1 MYPGIFVTEVPG
13 VPVGA
18 AGAAVVP
25 AVGAEVGAGVCVGA
39 VGVDAGAVGAGVGA
53 GVGVGHGGY
62 KGGPHNCAN
71 DEAQNVTDSKMN
83 KAALGK
89 ENLNICLHLLRKVSI
104 PSVGPCAG
112 ANCHRDVCQV

>member
-25 AVGAEVGAGVCVGA
+25 AVGAGVGAGVCVGA
-39 VGVDAGAVGAGVGA
+39 VGAGAGA
-53 GVGVGHGGY
+53 GVGHGGY

-89 ENLNICLHLLRKVSI
+89 ENLNTAYVSCEK
-104 PSVGPCAG
+104 SLFLA
-112 ANCHRDVCQV
+112 